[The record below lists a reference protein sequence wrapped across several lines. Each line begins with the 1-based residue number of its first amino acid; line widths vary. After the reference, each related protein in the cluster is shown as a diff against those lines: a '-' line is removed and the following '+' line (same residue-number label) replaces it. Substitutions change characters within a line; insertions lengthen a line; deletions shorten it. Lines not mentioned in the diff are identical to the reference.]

1 MINCVI
7 AEEWSLMVTVLVV
20 LENGFE
26 KKLHCL
32 FFFFIFLSQQL
43 YKDFFVSQ
51 TRTRVMQS
59 SWQVATLV
67 AQLLLLSGRRKR
79 KGGQTITVAN
89 GVTLTTTEKDSAD

>member
-7 AEEWSLMVTVLVV
+7 AEKWSLTVTVLVV
-20 LENGFE
+20 LENGL

-32 FFFFIFLSQQL
+32 FFFFIFLSQQP
-43 YKDFFVSQ
+43 YKDFFVNR

-67 AQLLLLSGRRKR
+67 AQLLLLSGRKRR

-89 GVTLTTTEKDSAD
+89 GVTLILLKRRLG